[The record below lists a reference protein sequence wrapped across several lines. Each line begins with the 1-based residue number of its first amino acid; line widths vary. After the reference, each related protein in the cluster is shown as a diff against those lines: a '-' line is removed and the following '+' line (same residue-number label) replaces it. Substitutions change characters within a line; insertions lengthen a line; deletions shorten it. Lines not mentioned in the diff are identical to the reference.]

1 MATNVPGGNVMLIFS
16 AKKFAV
22 TNVMYDAIFEKK
34 FLNKNANFLPKIWRK
49 LF

>member
-34 FLNKNANFLPKIWRK
+34 FLNKNANFFAKIWRK